1 MVRCKLS
8 CKKILSRRKFLYDRK
23 RFTKRP
29 VYPNS
34 KGVPPFFAC
43 DPIMVR
49 GHLVPNAVE
58 LRMRFMMN
66 QDGNIIWVMRKKK
79 LILYSLENINIKNR
93 EYLNNKL
100 DFFFDIIFKF
110 KNFFWKYLNF
120 RILWYIESFYFLSLE
135 ISKRDWKTSKFKND
149 N

>member
-1 MVRCKLS
+1 
-8 CKKILSRRKFLYDRK
+8 
-23 RFTKRP
+23 
-29 VYPNS
+29 
-34 KGVPPFFAC
+34 
-43 DPIMVR
+43 MVR

-120 RILWYIESFYFLSLE
+120 RIL
-135 ISKRDWKTSKFKND
+135 
-149 N
+149 